1 MINTWNKDIV
11 MVVNKHTN
19 SRWTTLEEINFS
31 QISHAK
37 KILTFLETGG
47 NIMLAGLPLVI
58 MLANAIAVQRNYP
71 YVFIVKCNKWH
82 LQVGNWQS
90 VKCRS

>member
-1 MINTWNKDIV
+1 MVMNKY
-11 MVVNKHTN
+11 TN
-19 SRWTTLEEINFS
+19 SWWTTLQEINFS
-31 QISHAK
+31 QISNAK

-58 MLANAIAVQRNYP
+58 MLANAIAIQRNYP